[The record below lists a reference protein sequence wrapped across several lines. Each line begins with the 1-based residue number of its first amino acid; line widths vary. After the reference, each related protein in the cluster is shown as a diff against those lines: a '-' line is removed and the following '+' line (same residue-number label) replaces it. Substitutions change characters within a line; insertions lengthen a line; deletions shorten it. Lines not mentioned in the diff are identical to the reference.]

1 MTSAIMVLSL
11 LLPTQTVTNVKFVD
25 EGFIFPVVFQVDTTQ
40 YTWTGGKLPLLKN
53 KPTAIV
59 IPPGPHTILCRN
71 STFGFPQPVE
81 FAIVE
86 QDGTVLWESGVTVD
100 SKRVDMQS
108 GQTLEIRVQK
118 PFLSYNGQKVLL
130 PVQGVHAVLIGT
142 RPYWFYFSND
152 RPAISGQE
160 PAYYGDFPLGYEEYP
175 NGMFF
180 LADEANWG
188 IKGVAK
194 DLAHK
199 IYTDVHQNKLTAD
212 HRGNC
217 HWSLLTTMTHD
228 GLVPPELK
236 NLTEADFEKAIE
248 KAFVGM
254 LAHNFH
260 RPIPAGEIKYL
271 KSLNM
276 LPPDFRE
283 QGETLISMAEDL
295 TLAKGPH
302 GLSRWRKIRAKQ
314 IEAAKKAAEP
324 KAKPATPK

>member
-11 LLPTQTVTNVKFVD
+11 LLPTQTATNVKFVD
-25 EGFIFPVVFQVDTTQ
+25 EGFIFPVVLQIDSNQ
-40 YTWTGGKLPLLKN
+40 YVWTGGTLPLFKD

-59 IPPGPHTILCRN
+59 IQPGPHVILCRN

-81 FAIVE
+81 FAVRAK
-86 QDGTVLWESGVTVD
+86 DGTVSWESGVTVD
-100 SKRVDMQS
+100 SKQIDLTP
-108 GQTLEIRVQK
+108 GQTLEVRVQK

-130 PVQGVHAVLIGT
+130 PVRGVHAVLIGT

-152 RPAISGQE
+152 RPAIQGQE

-180 LADEANWG
+180 LADEAKWG

-199 IYTDVHQNKLTAD
+199 IYTDVQQNKVTPD

-217 HWSLLTTMTHD
+217 HWSLLTTMTPD
-228 GLVPPELK
+228 GLVPPDLK
-236 NLTEADFEKAIE
+236 KLTEADFEKAIRQ
-248 KAFVGM
+248 AFEGM

-271 KSLNM
+271 KSLGM

-283 QGETLISMAEDL
+283 ERETLISMAEDL
-295 TLAKGPH
+295 LLAKGPY
-302 GLSRWRKIRAKQ
+302 GLKRWLPIRAKQ
-314 IEAAKKAAEP
+314 VEAAKKAAES
-324 KAKPATPK
+324 KAKTAAPK